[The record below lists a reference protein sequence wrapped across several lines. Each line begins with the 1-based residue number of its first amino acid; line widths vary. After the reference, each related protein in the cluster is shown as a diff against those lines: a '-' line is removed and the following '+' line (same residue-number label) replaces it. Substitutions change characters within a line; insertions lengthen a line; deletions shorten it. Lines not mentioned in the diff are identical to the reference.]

1 MVWPS
6 HELELTQLTLL
17 TGAAL
22 EKELMEVR
30 KLGVCLSQTQGR
42 GQIHHP
48 YVIIQKPHQT
58 VP

>member
-17 TGAAL
+17 TGATL
-22 EKELMEVR
+22 GKESIEVR
-30 KLGVCLSQTQGR
+30 TLGVSLPQTQGR

-48 YVIIQKPHQT
+48 
-58 VP
+58 